1 MTKEEL
7 SLILDK
13 HKKWLNGDPDGER
26 ANLSRAD
33 LRGANLSRT
42 DLRGAN
48 LSRANLRAGELTF
61 ICKFGT

>member
-33 LRGANLSRT
+33 LRGANLY
-42 DLRGAN
+42 GAN